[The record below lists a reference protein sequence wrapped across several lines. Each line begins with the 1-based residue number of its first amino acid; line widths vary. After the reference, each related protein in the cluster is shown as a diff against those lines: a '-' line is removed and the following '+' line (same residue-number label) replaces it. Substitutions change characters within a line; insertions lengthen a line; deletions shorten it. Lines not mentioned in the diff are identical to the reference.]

1 MADVRVVGTPEEIE
15 TIARVLGFMREPRV
29 RSRRDGGTAGY
40 FEVRVPRMICLDC
53 ETTGLDYFKD
63 EILTLSIVDWAGA
76 TLYDGRFKP
85 ARQTEWPEAERVN
98 GISPESVAQCP
109 PISQDLE
116 EIQGIV
122 DSADKVIG
130 YNVTFDQRFLEAA
143 GVRFG
148 RKAICDTML
157 EYAELAGDW
166 DEYHQDWRWWR
177 LTEAADA
184 IGYEWTGAAHGSLA
198 DALATLAVQKWV
210 ERERGRELLSMA

>member
-1 MADVRVVGTPEEIE
+1 MKSDE
-15 TIARVLGFMREPRV
+15 LREKSGVTGEYEGVDWTHIRF
-29 RSRRDGGTAGY
+29 GGVTEG
-40 FEVRVPRMICLDC
+40 RPVPGDEPGRACEPKAICLDC
-53 ETTGLDYFKD
+53 ETTGIDPYED
-63 EILTLSIVDWAGA
+63 EILTLSIVDWAGE

-85 ARQTEWPEAERVN
+85 ARRTEWPGAERVN

-109 PISQDLE
+109 PISRDLE

-122 DSADKVIG
+122 DSADEVIG
-130 YNVTFDQRFLEAA
+130 YNIIHFDQRFMEAA

-148 RKAICDTML
+148 RKAIRDTML

-166 DEYHQDWRWWR
+166 DDYHQDWRWWR

-184 IGYEWTGAAHGSLA
+184 IGYEWTAAAHGSLA

-210 ERERGRELLSMA
+210 ERERGLER